1 MVRTGCVASK
11 NVNSRFSSLFASL
24 PRMQHNPIKSL
35 QNFFFTLSLST
46 VNASLPLDGGNSPCT
61 ITVLF
66 VSIHSNNCTTQ
77 ILSANR
83 FIRCSPVFRCVSIIS
98 IPICPECP
106 CVYILIRS
114 VCFHSAWITKRAFLC
129 AQEAHEKVF
138 PVPNKMCV
146 FSRQNY
152 MWANTRRVYEWER
165 DTKDGYIRRIVRR
178 SFVEA
183 LFCATYNTGFYFFC
197 FFFSIS
203 LVEL

>member
-1 MVRTGCVASK
+1 MIEKRAATTEKNAGIYCVSDTHKMVLKRAAIVQRNKRTMVRTGCVASQ

-46 VNASLPLDGGNSPCT
+46 INASLPLDGGNSPCT

-114 VCFHSAWITKRAFLC
+114 VCFHSA
-129 AQEAHEKVF
+129 
-138 PVPNKMCV
+138 
-146 FSRQNY
+146 
-152 MWANTRRVYEWER
+152 
-165 DTKDGYIRRIVRR
+165 
-178 SFVEA
+178 
-183 LFCATYNTGFYFFC
+183 
-197 FFFSIS
+197 
-203 LVEL
+203 